1 MHDPLG
7 MLIIVTAIV
16 GSLMLLCVLRYG
28 EY

>member
-7 MLIIVTAIV
+7 MLIIMTAVV
-16 GSLMLLCVLRYG
+16 GSLMLLYVLRYG